1 MKTINEKNNFAF
13 EFKPVTK
20 LFEEQVQLHPDQCA
34 VISGGEELTYV
45 QLNKRANRIANAL
58 IEMGV
63 VRENIVGVVLDRCCD
78 FYAVRQ
84 GILKSGGAF
93 VVAAPDYPEDRI
105 QYIFDDAEAH
115 FIITTKQIA
124 REHDDLFSKL
134 SSKIL
139 LLEELLEHENA
150 ENPNVEIKEHDL
162 CYCIYTSGSTGKP
175 KGVMIEHINLANFV
189 NPNPKNTE
197 TYGYVSRGSVSL
209 SMAAMTFDVSILE
222 EYIPLTNGLTA
233 VIAKDEEIQNP
244 IMLGNLILKNKVD
257 IMTTTPTYLSNMIDL
272 PQLQEAMAGIK
283 VFDVGAEAFPPALY
297 DKIRSVNP
305 DAYIMN
311 GYGPTETTISCTMKI
326 MTDNKKITIGAPNG
340 NVKVFVV
347 NKENEVLP
355 DGETGELVI
364 AGLGV
369 GRGYIN
375 LPEKT
380 AAVFIN
386 LNGERAY
393 KTGDLARINTDD
405 EIEFFGRIDNQ
416 IKLRGL
422 RIELGEIEEVINSLD
437 GITTNITIPV
447 DNKYLCCYF
456 TADRQIDPEEISA
469 YASESL
475 AHYMVP
481 EVFIQLDKMP
491 VTANGKID
499 KKALPKPVSQP
510 ENLKAPETPMQK
522 KIFEIVAK
530 VVEND
535 FFGIDT
541 SFYKAGL
548 SSISAMKL
556 CILISDEFGVT
567 VKTSDIHEYNTV
579 EKLEKYVMFA
589 PKIRTYEKRAIY
601 PLTGSQ
607 KGIFAECSKNPEST
621 VYNIPF
627 LFKLDP
633 KIDIQ
638 KLSDAITAMVTAHSY
653 LLTKVYLNDKG
664 EMVQRPC
671 DDTFVFVPEVIKTT
685 NKQFECLKKE
695 LVHPFRLEKGQL
707 FRAEIYLTEDRK
719 YLFTDFH
726 HIIADGNSYDIIFED
741 INRAYQGEKLE
752 KESYTGFDAAIDEEQ
767 QMKEG
772 KYKKAEKY
780 YDSIFEGIET
790 ESLPFPDQSG
800 KIPEK
805 GYQERALSIREEK
818 IFSYC
823 EKMGVTPNILFTGL
837 FGILMTKY
845 SNSEDSLFATIYNG
859 RNDSR
864 LENTVC
870 MLVKTLPVY
879 CSFEPGATVQ
889 AYMAK
894 LSEQMMSSMANDI
907 FPFSDIC
914 AKYGFN
920 SDLVFAYQAELS
932 DDYPIGNTIAKGEDL
947 SLDMA
952 KMPLLIQVREYNSEY
967 VLTAEYRSDMYS
979 EDFVGGILEAF
990 ETAMD
995 SMLKTKY
1002 ISEISILS
1010 ENAENKI
1017 AEFNHTEC
1025 EYDRNSTISDRF
1037 DEIVQA
1043 TPDRTAVVFQNKK
1056 YTYKELDEIS
1066 DRLGKYI
1073 ASMGIGKEDVVS
1085 ILIPRC
1091 EYMAIAPMG
1100 VIKAGAAYQPL
1111 DPTYPKDRLMYML
1124 EDSSAKLLIADREL
1138 LPLLDGYQGP
1148 VLFTDEIM
1156 QLENTNAEL
1165 RKPGYKDLFILLYT
1179 SGSTGVPK
1187 GCMLEYGNITA
1198 FCHWYKRYYGI
1209 DSDSK
1214 VAAYASFGFDAS
1226 MMDIYGAITNGA
1238 ELHIIPEDIRLDFIA
1253 LQRYFEENGIT
1264 HSFMTTQVGRQFAL
1278 EMDCESLKYLSVGGE
1293 KLVPCNPPKGYK
1305 LINGYG
1311 PTEATIFTTVFEVDK
1326 YYPNIPIGKALDNV
1340 RLYIVDKSGHML
1352 PYGACGELM
1361 IAGWQVSRGYLNK
1374 PEKTAEVYTENI
1386 YDNTEGYEILY
1397 HSGDIA
1403 RYLPDGNIQIIGRK
1417 DSQVKIRGFRIEL
1430 SEVEEVI
1437 RRYKGIKDATVVAFD
1452 EPTGGKYIAAY
1463 VVADSEIDIES
1474 LNDFIKETKP
1484 AYMVPAVTMQIDK
1497 IPLNQN
1503 QKVNKKELPIP
1514 ERKAAEII
1522 KPQNEI
1528 QQKLFDCIAEV
1539 LGYTEFGI
1547 TTDIYDAGLTSIS
1560 AIKLN
1565 ILISKAFDIV
1575 IKTSD
1580 IKNNPT
1586 IQMLENFVGTA
1597 GKEIKREVQE
1607 DYPLTNTQEG
1617 IFIECTANMGSTIY
1631 NIPYLLKLDKKVDLE
1646 RLAAAVDSMIEAHP
1660 YLKTRLFMDEN
1671 GDVLQKRDDHIVCK
1685 TQIINGMNRETL
1697 VRPYMLFNEQLFRFE
1712 IYRTCDGNYL
1722 FLDIHHIIADGTSL
1736 AIIINDINRAYAG
1749 EVLETEKYT
1758 SYDLALDNRDA
1769 LKGDAY
1775 KEAENYYKSVFDQT
1789 NGSIGFYPDKS
1800 GAVPTAELY
1809 RREITEISVQ
1819 NVKEFCKEYGIT
1831 ENVFFISAFG
1841 IALGKYNFRKDA
1853 VFTTIYHGRNDSRL
1867 SETIGML
1874 VKTLPV
1880 YCDFSGSIKEC
1891 LTNVQGQLID
1901 SMNHDIYPFSQI
1913 SHEFNIKADAMVIYQ
1928 GDNFAFDTIGGEY
1941 AQEEPIRLNMAKAP
1955 VSVSISIERSKFVFE
1970 IEYRGDMYYE
1980 DSIKYLADNLT
1991 LAADGILREY
2001 DPSEIRL
2008 LFEEE
2013 TEMED
2018 DPEHAG
2024 KTFVDLFRETV
2035 AKYPDRAAVRD
2046 GQAELTYRELDKMSD
2061 YVAQK
2066 LTENGFGREKVA
2078 GILCGRTKEYAI
2090 AYIGIMKAGGAYVPL
2105 DPEYPQSRIEY
2116 MLKDSEAENLL
2127 VMNQYLDL
2135 VDFYD
2140 KNIISLDEVEKEAQE
2155 FQLSV
2160 ELIPPKQENLAYMI
2174 YTSGSTGKPKGVM
2187 IEHRN
2192 LLNLIEYIRLTRNT
2206 TPEDVVAEFASFCF
2220 DASVLDL
2227 FAPLTAGAVLYILP
2241 ESIRKDAVAVGKF
2254 IKDEKITTAT
2264 FPTQMGELVTEL
2276 LDDAPNLKF
2285 VTLGGEKFKHYRER
2299 TYQMIN
2305 GYGPTEDTVS
2315 STEFK
2320 VDRQYDNIPIGKSQ
2334 RNVRSY
2340 IVDKDLNRL
2349 PVGASGELCHAG
2361 RQIARGYHNLPE
2373 KTADVFVTNPFSVCE
2388 DDSRLYRTGD
2398 MVRMK
2403 GDGNIEYIGRIDSQV
2418 KIRGYRVELGE
2429 IEGAVLKHEQ
2439 VKNAAV
2445 TVVEK
2450 GGNKY
2455 ITAYYTGENIP
2466 EEQLKSFLEPLIPDY
2481 MMPTFFVYLDEMP
2494 VTPGGKIDKKALPL
2508 PEVTIKN
2515 TGYVEPVTAV
2525 QTSLCEI
2532 FEKALGV
2539 EKVGIEDNFFE
2550 IGGSSL
2556 TASKVAILCLS
2567 KNISVVYSDI
2577 FKYPTVRELAAVVDD
2592 SVLPE
2597 NPQSNN
2603 EFSNYN
2609 YNRIQSVISG
2619 NVEENVDRVTKEK
2632 LGDIMLTGATGFLG
2646 IHVLKAYLDN
2656 YDGKVYCLVRKGA
2669 YQSAQKRMMHMLMY
2683 YFDNPYQELF
2693 QDRIIC
2699 VDGDITS
2706 KEEVESFAGYKFQTL
2721 INCAACVKHFAAG
2734 DILEKINVQGVL
2746 NLIDFCKNN
2755 GRRFIQISTVSVA
2768 GEGSDGVPPLSRRFC
2783 ENDLYIGQNITNEYI
2798 RTKFLAERAVLEAV
2812 SGGLDGK
2819 IIRVGNLMSRN
2830 TDGEFQINFITNGFL
2845 RSLRGYKAVG
2855 KFPIGSMHE
2864 ITEFSPIDSTAL
2876 AVLKLVQTDRRFT
2889 VFHACNSHQIYMADL
2904 IYAMRNH
2911 GFRIDIV
2918 KDEEFEEAVKE
2929 FAKNSKDSDAVSGL
2943 IAYTSHNENEIYTL
2957 EYSNRFT
2964 AQILYRLDYKWPV
2977 TDDRYLENAIAAL
2990 DRLAF
2995 FD

>member
-1 MKTINEKNNFAF
+1 MSVINEKSNFVF
-13 EFKPVTK
+13 EFQPVTK
-20 LFEEQVQLHPDQCA
+20 LFEEQVRLHPDKCA
-34 VISGGEELTYV
+34 VASGKESFTYA
-45 QLNKRANRIANAL
+45 QLNERANKIANSL
-58 IEMGV
+58 MEKGV
-63 VRENIVGVVLDRCCD
+63 GREKIVGVVLERCCN

-84 GILKSGGAF
+84 GILKAGGAF
-93 VVAAPDYPEDRI
+93 AVAAPDYPDDRI
-105 QYIFDDAEAH
+105 QFIFEDAGAP
-115 FIITTKQIA
+115 FIITTKELA
-124 REHDDLFSKL
+124 GERKELFSKL
-134 SSKIL
+134 SGTIL
-139 LLEELLEHENA
+139 LLEDLLENKNTQ
-150 ENPNVEIKEHDL
+150 NPDVKIEEHDL

-189 NPNPKNTE
+189 NPNPKNAE

-209 SMAAMTFDVSILE
+209 SMAAMTFDVSVLE
-222 EYIPLTNGLTA
+222 EFIPLTNGLTA
-233 VIAKDEEIQNP
+233 VIANDEEILNP
-244 IMLGNLILKNKVD
+244 VMLGDLILKNGVD

-272 PQLQEAMAGIK
+272 PQLREAASRIK

-311 GYGPTETTISCTMKI
+311 GYGPTETTISCTMKVI
-326 MTDNKKITIGAPNG
+326 TDSKNITIGAPNG
-340 NVKVFVV
+340 NVQVYVV
-347 NKENEVLP
+347 DKENKILP
-355 DGETGELVI
+355 DGETGELVV

-380 AAVFIN
+380 ADVFIT

-393 KTGDLARINTDD
+393 KTGDLAKITPEG

-422 RIELGEIEEVINSLD
+422 RIELGEIEEVINSFE
-437 GITTNITIPV
+437 GIITSITVPV

-456 TADRQIDPEEISA
+456 IADREISSESLSE

-481 EVFIQLDKMP
+481 DVFIQLEKMP
-491 VTANGKID
+491 LTQNGKID
-499 KKALPKPVSQP
+499 KKALPKPAAQP
-510 ENLKAPETPMQK
+510 KNLKEPETPMQK
-522 KIFEIVAK
+522 KIFEIVSQ

-535 FFGIDT
+535 YFGIDI

-556 CILISDEFGVT
+556 CVLISEEFGVT
-567 VKTSDIHEYNTV
+567 VKTSDIHENNTV
-579 EKLEKYVMFA
+579 EKLEKYVMLA
-589 PKIRTYEKRAIY
+589 PKIRTYEKREVY

-607 KGIFAECSKNPEST
+607 KGIFAECNKNPQST

-627 LFKLDP
+627 LFELDP
-633 KIDIQ
+633 AVDIP
-638 KLSDAITAMVTAHSY
+638 KLSHAIAKMVNAHSY
-653 LLTKVYLNDKG
+653 LLTQVYLDDKG

-671 DDTFVFVPEVIKTT
+671 NDTFVPEVIETT
-685 NKQFECLKKE
+685 NAKFEHLKEE
-695 LVHPFRLEKGQL
+695 LVRPFRLEKGRL

-726 HIIADGNSYDIIFED
+726 HIIADGNSYDIIFAD
-741 INRAYQGEKLE
+741 INKAYMGEKLE
-752 KESYTGFDAAIDEEQ
+752 KESYTGFDAALDEEQ

-790 ESLPFPDQSG
+790 ESLPLPDLAG
-800 KIPEK
+800 KLPEK
-805 GYQERALSIREEK
+805 GYLERPMNIGEEK
-818 IFSYC
+818 ILSCC
-823 EKMGVTPNILFTGL
+823 EKLGVTPNILFTGL
-837 FGILMTKY
+837 FGILLTRY
-845 SNSEDSLFATIYNG
+845 SNSEDSLFSTIYNG

-879 CSFEPGATVQ
+879 CKFDKDTTIQ
-889 AYMAK
+889 TYMTA
-894 LSEQMMSSMANDI
+894 LSEQLLSSMANDI

-914 AKYGFN
+914 AKYGFS

-932 DDYPIGNTIAKGEDL
+932 DDYPIGDTVAKGHDL

-952 KMPLLIQVREYNSEY
+952 KMPLLIQVREYEHTY

-979 EDFVGGILEAF
+979 EDFIDGILDAYEA
-990 ETAMD
+990 AMG

-1002 ISEISILS
+1002 VSEISVIS
-1010 ENAENKI
+1010 QNGVNKI
-1017 AEFNHTEC
+1017 AEFNQTES
-1025 EYDRNSTISDRF
+1025 EYDRSKTISDMF
-1037 DEIVQA
+1037 DELVQKV
-1043 TPDRTAVVFQNKK
+1043 PDHTAVVFKDKK

-1073 ASMGIGKEDVVS
+1073 ASQGIGKEDVVS

-1124 EDSSAKLLIADREL
+1124 GDSAAKLLIADRKL
-1138 LPLLDGYQGP
+1138 LSLVDGYEGP
-1148 VLFTDEIM
+1148 VLFTDEI
-1156 QLENTNAEL
+1156 LKLKNTDAKL
-1165 RKPGYKDLFILLYT
+1165 TKPDLHDLFILLYT

-1198 FCHWYKRYYGI
+1198 FCHWYRRYYSI
-1209 DSDSK
+1209 DFDSK

-1226 MMDIYGAITNGA
+1226 MMDIYGALANGA
-1238 ELHIIPEDIRLDFIA
+1238 QLHIIPEEIRLDFIG

-1278 EMDCESLKYLSVGGE
+1278 EMDCKSLKYLSVGGE
-1293 KLVPCNPPKGYK
+1293 KLVPLDPPKGYK
-1305 LINGYG
+1305 FFNAYG
-1311 PTEATIFTTVFEVDK
+1311 PTECTIFTTVFEVDK
-1326 YYPNIPIGKALDNV
+1326 YYSNIPIGKALDNIK
-1340 RLYIVDKSGHML
+1340 LYITDKFGHLL

-1361 IAGWQVSRGYLNK
+1361 ISGWQVSRGYLNK
-1374 PEKTAEVYTENI
+1374 PEKTAEVYTKNI
-1386 YDNTEGYEILY
+1386 YDDTKGYEVLY
-1397 HSGDIA
+1397 HSGDVA

-1437 RRYKGIKDATVVAFD
+1437 RRYQGIKDATVVAFD
-1452 EPTGGKYIAAY
+1452 DPNGGKYIAAY
-1463 VVADSEIDIES
+1463 VVSDSPVDING

-1503 QKVNKKELPIP
+1503 QKVNKKALPLP
-1514 ERKAAEII
+1514 ERKIEEVI
-1522 KPQNEI
+1522 KPENET

-1547 TTDIYDAGLTSIS
+1547 TTDIYEAGLTSIS

-1580 IKNNPT
+1580 IKNHPT
-1586 IQMLENFVGTA
+1586 IQMLEGFVKTA
-1597 GKEIKREVQE
+1597 GKEKTREIQE
-1607 DYPLTNTQEG
+1607 NYPLTNTQEG

-1646 RLAAAVDSMIEAHP
+1646 KLAVAIDSTVEAHP
-1660 YLKTRLFMDEN
+1660 YLKTRLFMSDE
-1671 GDVLQKRDDHIVCK
+1671 GEVLQKRDDALSYK
-1685 TQIINGMNRETL
+1685 TQIINGMNKETL

-1736 AIIINDINRAYAG
+1736 SIIINDINRAYSG
-1749 EVLETEKYT
+1749 ETLETEKYT

-1769 LKGDAY
+1769 LAGDVY
-1775 KEAENYYKSVFDQT
+1775 KNAESYYKSVFEKT
-1789 NGSIGFYPDKS
+1789 GGSIHFYPDKN

-1809 RREITEISVQ
+1809 HRETSEFSVQ
-1819 NVKEFCKEYGIT
+1819 DVKEFCKRHGIT

-1841 IALGKYNFRKDA
+1841 ITLGKYNFKKDA

-1880 YCDFSGSIKEC
+1880 YCDFSGSTKNC
-1891 LTNVQGQLID
+1891 LTEVQQQLIN
-1901 SMNHDIYPFSQI
+1901 SMNNDIYPFSQI

-1928 GDNFAFDTIGGEY
+1928 GDNFAFDMIGGEY
-1941 AQEEPIRLNMAKAP
+1941 AQEEPVQLNMAKAP
-1955 VSVSISIERSKFVFE
+1955 VSISISIERNKFVFE
-1970 IEYRGDMYYE
+1970 VEYRGDMYNE
-1980 DSIKYLADNLT
+1980 ETIKYLADNLEIT
-1991 LAADGILREY
+1991 AGGILRGY
-2001 DPSEIRL
+2001 DPSEIHL
-2008 LFEEE
+2008 MFEEE
-2013 TEMED
+2013 TKMED
-2018 DPEHAG
+2018 DPSHAG
-2024 KTFVDLFRETV
+2024 KTFVDLFKEAV
-2035 AKYPDRAAVRD
+2035 QKYPDRPAVRD
-2046 GQAELTYRELDKMSD
+2046 GMGEITYKELDRLSD

-2066 LTENGFGREKVA
+2066 LTENGFGREKAA
-2078 GILCGRTKEYAI
+2078 GILCGRTKEFAI
-2090 AYIGIMKAGGAYVPL
+2090 GYVGVMKAGGAYVPL

-2127 VMNQYLDL
+2127 VINRYRSL
-2135 VDFYD
+2135 VGFYD
-2140 KNIISLDEVEKEAQE
+2140 KNIISLDDVAAQAE
-2155 FQLSV
+2155 GFELSV
-2160 ELIPPKQENLAYMI
+2160 ELTPPNPENLAYMI

-2187 IEHRN
+2187 LEQRN
-2192 LLNLIEYIRLTRNT
+2192 LMNLIEYICQTRKLT
-2206 TPEDVVAEFASFCF
+2206 PDDIVAEFASFCF
-2220 DASVLDL
+2220 DASVIDL

-2254 IKDEKITTAT
+2254 IKDKNITTAT
-2264 FPTQMGELVTEL
+2264 FPTQMGELVAEL
-2276 LDDAPNLKF
+2276 LEDAPSLKF
-2285 VTLGGEKFKHYRER
+2285 VTLGGEKFKYYRER

-2305 GYGPTEDTVS
+2305 GYGPTENTVS
-2315 STEFK
+2315 STEFW

-2340 IVDKDLNRL
+2340 IVDENLNRL
-2349 PVGASGELCHAG
+2349 PVGASGELCHSG

-2373 KTADVFVTNPFSVCE
+2373 KTASVFVENPFSVCE
-2388 DDSRLYRTGD
+2388 EDRRLYRTGD

-2429 IEGAVLKHEQ
+2429 IEGAVLKHDL
-2439 VKNAAV
+2439 VKSSAV
-2445 TVVEK
+2445 TVIEK

-2466 EEQLKSFLEPLIPDY
+2466 DDQLKTFLEPLIPDY
-2481 MMPTFFVYLDEMP
+2481 MMPSFFVHIDELP

-2508 PEVTIKN
+2508 PEIT
-2515 TGYVEPVTAV
+2515 TSAGADYVEPVTAA
-2525 QTSLCEI
+2525 QRALCEI
-2532 FEKALGV
+2532 FEKALGI

-2550 IGGSSL
+2550 LGGSSL
-2556 TASKVAILCLS
+2556 TASKVAVMCLS
-2567 KNISVVYSDI
+2567 KNISIVYADI
-2577 FKYPTVRELAAVVDD
+2577 FKYPTIRELAAIVDN
-2592 SVLPE
+2592 SE
-2597 NPQSNN
+2597 AFEKTQSDN
-2603 EFSNYN
+2603 EFAGYN

-2619 NVEENVDRVTKEK
+2619 NVEENAVQVTKEQ

-2646 IHVLKAYLDN
+2646 IHILKAYLDN
-2656 YDGKVYCLVRKGA
+2656 YDGKVYCLVRKGK
-2669 YQSAQKRMMHMLMY
+2669 YESMEKRMMHMLMY
-2683 YFDNPYQELF
+2683 YFDNPCEELF
-2693 QDRIIC
+2693 KDRIIC

-2706 KEEVESFAGYKFQTL
+2706 KEQVEKFSDYKFHTL

-2734 DILEKINVQGVL
+2734 DVLEKINVQGVE
-2746 NLIDFCKNN
+2746 NLIEFCKNN
-2755 GRRFIQISTVSVA
+2755 GRRLIQISTVSVA
-2768 GEGSDGVPPLSRRFC
+2768 GEGTDGNPPMSRVFC

-2819 IIRVGNLMSRN
+2819 VIRVGNLMSRN
-2830 TDGEFQINFITNGFL
+2830 SDGEFQINFITNGFL
-2845 RSLRGYKAVG
+2845 RSLRGYQAVG
-2855 KFPIGSMHE
+2855 KFPIGGMHE
-2864 ITEFSPIDSTAL
+2864 VTEFSPIDSTAL
-2876 AVLKLVQTDRRFT
+2876 AVLRLVQTDRRFT
-2889 VFHACNSHQIYMADL
+2889 VFHACNSHHIYMADL

-2911 GFRIDIV
+2911 GFKIDIV
-2918 KDEEFEEAVKE
+2918 EDEEFEEAVRE
-2929 FAKNSKDSDAVSGL
+2929 FAKDSKDSDVVSGL

-2957 EYSNRFT
+2957 DYSNRFT
-2964 AQILYRLDYKWPV
+2964 AQVLYRLDYKWPV
-2977 TDDRYLENAIAAL
+2977 TDDRYLESAIEAL

>member
-1 MKTINEKNNFAF
+1 M
-13 EFKPVTK
+13 TK
-20 LFEEQVQLHPDQCA
+20 LFEEQVRLHPDKCA
-34 VISGGEELTYV
+34 VATSKESFTYSR
-45 QLNKRANRIANAL
+45 LNERANRIANAL
-58 IEMGV
+58 LEKDVG
-63 VRENIVGVVLDRCCD
+63 RETIVGVVLERCCD

-84 GILKSGGAF
+84 GILKAGGAF
-93 VVAAPDYPEDRI
+93 AVAAPDYPDDRI
-105 QYIFDDAEAH
+105 QFIFEDAGVP
-115 FIITTKQIA
+115 FVITTKEIA
-124 REHDDLFSKL
+124 KERKELFAKL
-134 SSKIL
+134 PCTIL
-139 LLEELLEHENA
+139 LLEELLAHENT
-150 ENPNVEIKEHDL
+150 ENPVVEIKEHDL

-175 KGVMIEHINLANFV
+175 KGVMIEHLNLANFV
-189 NPNPKNTE
+189 NPNPKNGE

-209 SMAAMTFDVSILE
+209 SMAAMTFDVSVLE
-222 EYIPLTNGLTA
+222 EFLPLTNGLTA
-233 VIAKDEEIQNP
+233 VIASDEEIQNP
-244 IMLGNLILKNKVD
+244 VMLGNLMVENNVD

-272 PQLQEAMAGIK
+272 PQLQEAVSRIK

-311 GYGPTETTISCTMKI
+311 GYGPTETTISCTMKVI
-326 MTDNKKITIGAPNG
+326 TDSKNITIGVPNG
-340 NVKVFVV
+340 NVKVYVIDKD
-347 NKENEVLP
+347 NNVLP
-355 DGETGELVI
+355 DGETGELVV

-380 AAVFIN
+380 AAVFID

-393 KTGDLARINTDD
+393 KTGDLARINPDG

-422 RIELGEIEEVINSLD
+422 RIELGEIEEVINSFE
-437 GITTNITIPV
+437 GIVTSITVPV

-456 TADRQIDPEEISA
+456 MADRKIDSGELSD
-469 YASESL
+469 YAAESL

-481 EVFIQLDKMP
+481 DVFIQLDKMP

-499 KKALPKPVSQP
+499 KSALPKPVSQP
-510 ENLKAPETPMQK
+510 QNLKEPETLMQK

-567 VKTSDIHEYNTV
+567 VKTSDIHENNTV
-579 EKLEKYVMFA
+579 EKLEKYVMLA
-589 PKIRTYEKRAIY
+589 PKIRTYEKREVY

-627 LFKLDP
+627 LFELD
-633 KIDIQ
+633 KEVDVQ
-638 KLSDAITAMVTAHSY
+638 KLSDAVAQMVNAHSY
-653 LLTKVYLNDKG
+653 LLTEVFLNDKG
-664 EMVQRPC
+664 EMVQRPGEGS
-671 DDTFVFVPEVIKTT
+671 FVPEVTKTT
-685 NKQFECLKKE
+685 EEQFEDLKKE
-695 LVHPFRLEKGQL
+695 LVRPFQLEKGRL
-707 FRAEIYLTEDRK
+707 FRAEIYVTEDRK

-741 INRAYQGEKLE
+741 INRAYMGEKLE
-752 KESYTGFDAAIDEEQ
+752 KETYTGFDAALDEEQ
-767 QMKEG
+767 QMQEG

-780 YDSIFEGIET
+780 YDSIFGDVET
-790 ESLPFPDQSG
+790 ESLPLPDVSG

-805 GYQERALSIREEK
+805 GYLERKLNIAEDKILSC
-818 IFSYC
+818 C
-823 EKMGVTPNILFTGL
+823 EKLGVTPNILFTGV
-837 FGILMTKY
+837 FGILMSKY
-845 SNSEDSLFATIYNG
+845 MNAEDSLFATIYNG

-879 CSFEPGATVQ
+879 CSFDEKTTVQ
-889 AYMAK
+889 AYMTE
-894 LSEQMMSSMANDI
+894 LSEQLLSSMANDI

-920 SDLVFAYQAELS
+920 SDFTFAYQAELS
-932 DDYPIGNTIAKGEDL
+932 DDYPIGDTVARGHDL

-952 KMPLLIQVREYNSEY
+952 KMPLLIQVREYNNEY
-967 VLTAEYRSDMYS
+967 VLTAEFRGDMYS
-979 EDFVGGILEAF
+979 DAFVDGILEAY
-990 ETAMD
+990 EAAMD
-995 SMLKTKY
+995 SMLKNRY
-1002 ISEISILS
+1002 VSEVSIIS
-1010 ENAENKI
+1010 ENAVNQI
-1017 AEFNHTEC
+1017 AQFNDTAN
-1025 EYDRNSTISDRF
+1025 EYDRSKTVSDMF
-1037 DEIVQA
+1037 TEMVQNIP
-1043 TPDRTAVVFQNKK
+1043 THTAVAFKDRK
-1056 YTYKELDEIS
+1056 YTYQELDEIS

-1073 ASMGIGKEDVVS
+1073 ASLGIGTEDVVS

-1138 LPLLDGYQGP
+1138 LPLVEGYQGP

-1156 QLENTNAEL
+1156 QLENKDIAL
-1165 RKPGYKDLFILLYT
+1165 KKPQLHDLFILLYT

-1198 FCHWYKRYYGI
+1198 FCHWYRKYYSI
-1209 DSDSK
+1209 DSTCK
-1214 VAAYASFGFDAS
+1214 IAAYASFGFDAS
-1226 MMDIYGAITNGA
+1226 MMDIYGALANGA
-1238 ELHIIPEDIRLDFIA
+1238 ELHIIPEEIRLDFIGI
-1253 LQRYFEENGIT
+1253 QKYFEENGIT
-1264 HSFMTTQVGRQFAL
+1264 HSFMTTQVGRQFAQ
-1278 EMDCESLKYLSVGGE
+1278 EMDCKSLKYLSVGGE
-1293 KLVPCNPPKGYK
+1293 KLVPCEPPKGYK
-1305 LINGYG
+1305 FINIYG
-1311 PTEATIFTTVFEVDK
+1311 PTETTILVTAFEVDK
-1326 YYPNIPIGKALDNV
+1326 YYPNIPIGKAIDNV
-1340 RLYIVDKSGHML
+1340 KLYITDKAGRML
-1352 PYGACGELM
+1352 PAGACGELM
-1361 IAGWQVSRGYLNK
+1361 ISGYQVSRGYLNK
-1374 PEKTAEVYTENI
+1374 PEKTAEVYTKNI
-1386 YDNTEGYEILY
+1386 YDDTEGYEVLY
-1397 HSGDIA
+1397 HSGDVA

-1437 RRYKGIKDATVVAFD
+1437 RRYPGIKDATVVAFD
-1452 EPTGGKYIAAY
+1452 EAGGGKYIAAY
-1463 VVADSEIDIES
+1463 VVSDSEIDING

-1503 QKVNKKELPIP
+1503 QKVNKKALPMP
-1514 ERKAAEII
+1514 ERKVEEIV
-1522 KPQNEI
+1522 KPETEI

-1547 TTDIYDAGLTSIS
+1547 TTDIYEAGLTSIS

-1565 ILISKAFDIV
+1565 MLISKAFDIV
-1575 IKTSD
+1575 IKTAD
-1580 IKNNPT
+1580 IKNHPT
-1586 IQMLENFVGTA
+1586 IEMLEGFVRTA
-1597 GKEIKREVQE
+1597 GKETKREVQE
-1607 DYPLTNTQEG
+1607 NYPLTNTQEG

-1631 NIPYLLKLDKKVDLE
+1631 NIPYLLKLDKKVDLDK
-1646 RLAAAVDSMIEAHP
+1646 LAAAIDSTVEAHP

-1671 GDVLQKRDDHIVCK
+1671 GDVLQKRNDHLSYK
-1685 TQIINGMNRETL
+1685 TQIINEMNRETL

-1736 AIIINDINRAYAG
+1736 GIILNDINRAYSG
-1749 EVLETEKYT
+1749 DILEKEEYT

-1769 LKGDAY
+1769 LKSDAY
-1775 KEAENYYKSVFDQT
+1775 KNAEKYYQSVFE
-1789 NGSIGFYPDKS
+1789 NKGGSISFYPDKT
-1800 GAVPTAELY
+1800 GPVPTAEMY
-1809 RREITEISVQ
+1809 HREVTEISVQ
-1819 NVKEFCKEYGIT
+1819 QVKDFCKKHGIT
-1831 ENVFFISAFG
+1831 ENVFFIAVFG
-1841 IALGKYNFRKDA
+1841 LTLGKYNFRKDA

-1867 SETIGML
+1867 SETVGMI

-1880 YCDFSGSIKEC
+1880 YCDFSGSTEDGLLK
-1891 LTNVQGQLID
+1891 LQQQLIN
-1901 SMNHDIYPFSQI
+1901 SMNNDIYPFAQI

-1928 GDNFAFDTIGGEY
+1928 GDNFEFDNIGGEY
-1941 AQEEPIRLNMAKAP
+1941 AQEEPISLNMAKAP
-1955 VSVSISIERSKFVFE
+1955 VSISISIVRNKFVFE

-1980 DSIKYLADNLT
+1980 ETMKYLADNLET
-1991 LAADGILREY
+1991 AADGILREY
-2001 DPSEIRL
+2001 NPEDIRL
-2008 LFEEE
+2008 MFEEE
-2013 TEMED
+2013 TKMED
-2018 DPEHAG
+2018 IPEHAG
-2024 KTFVDLFRETV
+2024 KTFVDLFKEAV
-2035 AKYPDRAAVRD
+2035 AKYPDRPAVRD
-2046 GQAELTYRELDKMSD
+2046 GIGEITYKELDKMSD
-2061 YVAQK
+2061 YIAQK
-2066 LTENGFGREKVA
+2066 LTENGFGREKAA
-2078 GILCGRTKEYAI
+2078 GILCGRTKEYAV
-2090 AYIGIMKAGGAYVPL
+2090 AYVGVMKAGGAYVPL

-2116 MLKDSEAENLL
+2116 MLKDSGAENLL
-2127 VMNQYLDL
+2127 VINQYRDL
-2135 VDFYD
+2135 VGFYD
-2140 KNIISLDEVEKEAQE
+2140 QNIISLDDVAAEAKDFE
-2155 FQLSV
+2155 LSV
-2160 ELIPPKQENLAYMI
+2160 TLTPPEPENLAYMI

-2192 LLNLIEYIRLTRNT
+2192 LMNLIEYIRLTRET
-2206 TPEDVVAEFASFCF
+2206 TPDDVVAEFASFCF
-2220 DASVLDL
+2220 DASVIDL

-2241 ESIRKDAVAVGKF
+2241 ESIRKDAIAVGKF
-2254 IKDEKITTAT
+2254 IKDENITTAT
-2264 FPTQMGELVTEL
+2264 FPTQMGELVAEL
-2276 LDDAPNLKF
+2276 LEEAPHLKF
-2285 VTLGGEKFKHYRER
+2285 VTLGGEKFKHYRNR
-2299 TYQMIN
+2299 TYQLIN

-2315 STEFK
+2315 STEFW
-2320 VDRQYDNIPIGKSQ
+2320 VDKQYDNIPIGKSQ

-2373 KTADVFVTNPFSVCE
+2373 KTASVFVENPYSVCAE
-2388 DDSRLYRTGD
+2388 DKRLYRTGD

-2429 IEGAVLKHEQ
+2429 IEGAVLKHES

-2455 ITAYYTGENIP
+2455 ITAYYTGETIP
-2466 EEQLKSFLEPLIPDY
+2466 DEQLKTFLEPLIPDY
-2481 MMPTFFVYLDEMP
+2481 MMPSFFVHIDEMP

-2508 PEVTIKN
+2508 PEVSIKN

-2525 QTSLCEI
+2525 QTTLCEI
-2532 FEKALGV
+2532 FEKALGI

-2550 IGGSSL
+2550 LGGSSL
-2556 TASKVAILCLS
+2556 TASKVAVMCLS
-2567 KNISVVYSDI
+2567 KNISIVYADV
-2577 FKYPTVRELAAVVDD
+2577 FKYPTVRELAAVVDN
-2592 SVLPE
+2592 SAAVE
-2597 NPQSNN
+2597 NAQSNN

-2609 YNRIQSVISG
+2609 YNGIQSVISG
-2619 NVEENVDRVTKEK
+2619 NIEENVDRITKEN
-2632 LGDIMLTGATGFLG
+2632 LGDIMITGATGFLG
-2646 IHVLKAYLDN
+2646 IHILKAYLDH
-2656 YDGKVYCLVRKGA
+2656 YDGKVYCLVRKGS
-2669 YQSAQKRMMHMLMY
+2669 YESMEKRMMHMLMY
-2683 YFDNPYQELF
+2683 YFDNPCEELF
-2693 QDRIIC
+2693 RERIVC

-2706 KEEVESFAGYKFQTL
+2706 KEQVEKFADYKFHTI

-2734 DILEKINVQGVL
+2734 DVLEKINVKGVE

-2755 GRRFIQISTVSVA
+2755 GRRLIQISTVSVA
-2768 GEGSDGVPPLSRRFC
+2768 GEGSNGVPPMSRVFC
-2783 ENDLYIGQNITNEYI
+2783 ENDLYIGQSITNEYI

-2819 IIRVGNLMSRN
+2819 IIRVGNLMSRDS
-2830 TDGEFQINFITNGFL
+2830 DGEFQINFITNGFL

-2855 KFPIGSMHE
+2855 KFPIGGMHE
-2864 ITEFSPIDSTAL
+2864 VTEFSPIDSTAL

-2889 VFHACNSHQIYMADL
+2889 VFHACNSHHIFMADL
-2904 IYAMRNH
+2904 IYAMRKY
-2911 GFRIDIV
+2911 GFKIDIV
-2918 KDEEFEEAVKE
+2918 RDEDFEEAVKE
-2929 FAKNSKDSDAVSGL
+2929 FAKNGGDSDAVSGL

-2964 AQILYRLDYKWPV
+2964 AQVLYRLDYKWPV
-2977 TDDRYLENAIAAL
+2977 TDDRYLESAIGAL

>member
-1 MKTINEKNNFAF
+1 MSVINERSNFVF
-13 EFKPVTK
+13 EFQPVTK
-20 LFEEQVQLHPDQCA
+20 LFEEQVRLHPDKCA
-34 VISGGEELTYV
+34 VASGKESFTYA
-45 QLNKRANRIANAL
+45 QLNERANKIANSL
-58 IEMGV
+58 IEKGV
-63 VRENIVGVVLDRCCD
+63 GREKIVGVVLERCCD

-84 GILKSGGAF
+84 GILKAGGAF
-93 VVAAPDYPEDRI
+93 AVAAPDYPDDRI
-105 QYIFDDAEAH
+105 QFIFEDAGAP
-115 FIITTKQIA
+115 FIITTKELA
-124 REHDDLFSKL
+124 GERKELFSKL
-134 SSKIL
+134 SGTIL
-139 LLEELLEHENA
+139 LLEDLLENKNTQ
-150 ENPNVEIKEHDL
+150 NPDVKIEEHDL

-189 NPNPKNTE
+189 NPNPKNAE

-209 SMAAMTFDVSILE
+209 SMAAMTFDVSVLE
-222 EYIPLTNGLTA
+222 EFIPFTNGLTA
-233 VIAKDEEIQNP
+233 VIASDEEILNP
-244 IMLGNLILKNKVD
+244 VMLGDLILKNGVD

-272 PQLQEAMAGIK
+272 PQLVEAASRIK

-297 DKIRSVNP
+297 DKIRAVNP

-311 GYGPTETTISCTMKI
+311 GYGPTETTISCTMKVI
-326 MTDNKKITIGAPNG
+326 TDSKNITIGAPNG
-340 NVKVFVV
+340 NVQVYVV
-347 NKENEVLP
+347 DKENKILP
-355 DGETGELVI
+355 DGETGELVV

-380 AAVFIN
+380 ADVFIT

-393 KTGDLARINTDD
+393 KTGDLAKITPEG

-422 RIELGEIEEVINSLD
+422 RIELGEIEEVINSFE
-437 GITTNITIPV
+437 GIITSITVPV

-456 TADRQIDPEEISA
+456 IADREISSESLSE

-481 EVFIQLDKMP
+481 DVFIQLEKMP
-491 VTANGKID
+491 LTQNGKID
-499 KKALPKPVSQP
+499 KKALPKPVAQP
-510 ENLKAPETPMQK
+510 KNLKEPETPMQK
-522 KIFEIVAK
+522 KIFEIVSQ

-535 FFGIDT
+535 YFGIDT

-556 CILISDEFGVT
+556 CVLISEEFGVT
-567 VKTSDIHEYNTV
+567 VKTSDIHENNTV
-579 EKLEKYVMFA
+579 EKLEKYVMLA
-589 PKIRTYEKRAIY
+589 PKIRTYEKREVY

-607 KGIFAECSKNPEST
+607 KGIFAECNKNPQST

-627 LFKLDP
+627 LFELDP
-633 KIDIQ
+633 AVDIP
-638 KLSDAITAMVTAHSY
+638 KLSHAIAKMVNAHSY
-653 LLTKVYLNDKG
+653 LLTQVYLDDKG

-671 DDTFVFVPEVIKTT
+671 NDTFVPEVIETT
-685 NKQFECLKKE
+685 NAKFEHLKEE
-695 LVHPFRLEKGQL
+695 LVRPFKLEKGRL
-707 FRAEIYLTEDRK
+707 FRAEIYFTEDRK

-726 HIIADGNSYDIIFED
+726 HIIADGNSYDIIFAD
-741 INRAYQGEKLE
+741 INKAYMGEKLE
-752 KESYTGFDAAIDEEQ
+752 KESYTGFDAALDEEQ

-790 ESLPFPDQSG
+790 ESLPLPDLAG

-805 GYQERALSIREEK
+805 GYLERPMNIGEEK
-818 IFSYC
+818 ILSCC
-823 EKMGVTPNILFTGL
+823 EKLGVTPNILFTGL
-837 FGILMTKY
+837 FGILLTRY
-845 SNSEDSLFATIYNG
+845 SNSEDSLFSTIYNG

-879 CSFEPGATVQ
+879 CKFDKDTTIQ
-889 AYMAK
+889 TYMTA
-894 LSEQMMSSMANDI
+894 LSEQLLSSMANDI

-914 AKYGFN
+914 AKYGFS

-932 DDYPIGNTIAKGEDL
+932 DDYPIGDTVAKGHDL

-952 KMPLLIQVREYNSEY
+952 KMPLLIQVREYEHTY

-979 EDFVGGILEAF
+979 EDFIDGILDAYEA
-990 ETAMD
+990 AMG

-1002 ISEISILS
+1002 VSEISVIS
-1010 ENAENKI
+1010 QNGVNKI
-1017 AEFNHTEC
+1017 AEFNQTES
-1025 EYDRNSTISDRF
+1025 EYDRSKTISDMF
-1037 DEIVQA
+1037 DELVQKV
-1043 TPDRTAVVFQNKK
+1043 PDHTAVVFKDKK

-1073 ASMGIGKEDVVS
+1073 ASQGIGKEDVVS

-1124 EDSSAKLLIADREL
+1124 GDSAAKLLIADRKL
-1138 LPLLDGYQGP
+1138 LSLVDGYEGP
-1148 VLFTDEIM
+1148 VLFTDEI
-1156 QLENTNAEL
+1156 LKLKNTDAKL
-1165 RKPGYKDLFILLYT
+1165 TKPDLHDLFILLYT

-1198 FCHWYKRYYGI
+1198 FCHWYKKYYNI
-1209 DSDSK
+1209 DFDSK

-1226 MMDIYGAITNGA
+1226 MMDIYGALANGA
-1238 ELHIIPEDIRLDFIA
+1238 QLHIIPEEIRLDFIG

-1278 EMDCESLKYLSVGGE
+1278 EMDCKSLKYLSVGGE
-1293 KLVPCNPPKGYK
+1293 KLVPLDPPKDYK
-1305 LINGYG
+1305 FFNAYG
-1311 PTEATIFTTVFEVDK
+1311 PTECTIFTTVFKVDK
-1326 YYPNIPIGKALDNV
+1326 YYSNIPIGKALDNIK
-1340 RLYIVDKSGHML
+1340 LYITDKFGHLL

-1361 IAGWQVSRGYLNK
+1361 ISGWQVSRGYLNK
-1374 PEKTAEVYTENI
+1374 PEKTAEVYTKNI
-1386 YDNTEGYEILY
+1386 YDDTKGYEVLY
-1397 HSGDIA
+1397 HSGDVA

-1437 RRYKGIKDATVVAFD
+1437 RRYQGIKDATVVAFD
-1452 EPTGGKYIAAY
+1452 DPNGGKYIAAY
-1463 VVADSEIDIES
+1463 VVSDSPVDING

-1503 QKVNKKELPIP
+1503 QKVNKKALPLP
-1514 ERKAAEII
+1514 ERKIEEVI
-1522 KPQNEI
+1522 KPENET

-1547 TTDIYDAGLTSIS
+1547 TTDIYEAGLTSIS

-1580 IKNNPT
+1580 IKNHPT
-1586 IQMLENFVGTA
+1586 IQMLEGFVKTA
-1597 GKEIKREVQE
+1597 GKEKTREIQE
-1607 DYPLTNTQEG
+1607 NYPLTNTQEG

-1646 RLAAAVDSMIEAHP
+1646 KLAVAIDSTVEAHP
-1660 YLKTRLFMDEN
+1660 YLKTRLFMSDE
-1671 GDVLQKRDDHIVCK
+1671 GEVLQKRDDALSYK
-1685 TQIINGMNRETL
+1685 TQIINGMNKETL

-1736 AIIINDINRAYAG
+1736 SIIINDINRAYSG
-1749 EVLETEKYT
+1749 ETLETEKYT

-1769 LKGDAY
+1769 LAGDVY
-1775 KEAENYYKSVFDQT
+1775 KNAESYYKSVFEKT
-1789 NGSIGFYPDKS
+1789 GGSIHFYPDKN

-1809 RREITEISVQ
+1809 HRETSEFSVQ
-1819 NVKEFCKEYGIT
+1819 DVKEFCKRHGIT

-1841 IALGKYNFRKDA
+1841 ITLGKYNFKKDA

-1880 YCDFSGSIKEC
+1880 YCDFSGSTKDC
-1891 LTNVQGQLID
+1891 LTEVQQQLIN
-1901 SMNHDIYPFSQI
+1901 SMNNDIYPFSQI

-1928 GDNFAFDTIGGEY
+1928 GDNFAFDMIGGEY
-1941 AQEEPIRLNMAKAP
+1941 AQEEPVQLNMAKAP
-1955 VSVSISIERSKFVFE
+1955 VSISISIERNKFVFE
-1970 IEYRGDMYYE
+1970 VEYRGDMYNE
-1980 DSIKYLADNLT
+1980 ETIKYLADNLEIT
-1991 LAADGILREY
+1991 AGGILRGY
-2001 DPSEIRL
+2001 DPSEIHL
-2008 LFEEE
+2008 MFEEE
-2013 TEMED
+2013 TKMED
-2018 DPEHAG
+2018 DPSHAG
-2024 KTFVDLFRETV
+2024 KTFVDLFKEAV
-2035 AKYPDRAAVRD
+2035 QKYPDRPAVRD
-2046 GQAELTYRELDKMSD
+2046 GMGEITYKELDRLSD

-2066 LTENGFGREKVA
+2066 LTENGFGREKAA
-2078 GILCGRTKEYAI
+2078 GILCGRTKEFAI
-2090 AYIGIMKAGGAYVPL
+2090 GYVGVMKAGGAYVPL

-2127 VMNQYLDL
+2127 VINRYRSL
-2135 VDFYD
+2135 VGFYD
-2140 KNIISLDEVEKEAQE
+2140 KNIISLDDVAAQAE
-2155 FQLSV
+2155 GFELSV
-2160 ELIPPKQENLAYMI
+2160 ELTPPNPENLAYMI

-2187 IEHRN
+2187 LEQRN
-2192 LLNLIEYIRLTRNT
+2192 LMNLIEYICQTRKLT
-2206 TPEDVVAEFASFCF
+2206 PDDIVAEFASFCF
-2220 DASVLDL
+2220 DASVIDL

-2254 IKDEKITTAT
+2254 IKDKNITTAT
-2264 FPTQMGELVTEL
+2264 FPTQMGELVAEL
-2276 LDDAPNLKF
+2276 LEDAPSLKF
-2285 VTLGGEKFKHYRER
+2285 VTLGGEKFKYYRER

-2305 GYGPTEDTVS
+2305 GYGPTENTVS
-2315 STEFK
+2315 STEFW

-2340 IVDKDLNRL
+2340 IVDENLNRL
-2349 PVGASGELCHAG
+2349 PIGASGELCHSG

-2373 KTADVFVTNPFSVCE
+2373 KTASVFVENPFSVCE
-2388 DDSRLYRTGD
+2388 EDRRLYRTGD

-2429 IEGAVLKHEQ
+2429 IEGAVLKHDL
-2439 VKNAAV
+2439 VKSSAV
-2445 TVVEK
+2445 TVIEK

-2455 ITAYYTGENIP
+2455 ITAYYTGESIP
-2466 EEQLKSFLEPLIPDY
+2466 DDQLKTFLEPLIPDY
-2481 MMPTFFVYLDEMP
+2481 MMPSFFVHIDALP

-2508 PEVTIKN
+2508 PEIT
-2515 TGYVEPVTAV
+2515 TSAGADYVEPVTAA
-2525 QTSLCEI
+2525 QRALCEI
-2532 FEKALGV
+2532 FEKALGI

-2550 IGGSSL
+2550 LGGSSL
-2556 TASKVAILCLS
+2556 TASKVAVMCLS
-2567 KNISVVYSDI
+2567 KNISIVYADI
-2577 FKYPTVRELAAVVDD
+2577 FKYPTIRELAAIVDN
-2592 SVLPE
+2592 SE
-2597 NPQSNN
+2597 AFEKTQSDN
-2603 EFSNYN
+2603 EFAGYN

-2619 NVEENVDRVTKEK
+2619 NVEENAVQVTKEQ

-2646 IHVLKAYLDN
+2646 IHILKAYLDN
-2656 YDGKVYCLVRKGA
+2656 YDGKVYCLVRKGK
-2669 YQSAQKRMMHMLMY
+2669 YESMEKRMMHMLMY
-2683 YFDNPYQELF
+2683 YFDNPCEELF
-2693 QDRIIC
+2693 KDRIIC

-2706 KEEVESFAGYKFQTL
+2706 KEQVEKFSDYKFHTL

-2734 DILEKINVQGVL
+2734 DVLEKINVQGVE
-2746 NLIDFCKNN
+2746 NLIEFCKNN
-2755 GRRFIQISTVSVA
+2755 GRRLIQISTVSVA
-2768 GEGSDGVPPLSRRFC
+2768 GEGTDGNPPMSRVFC

-2819 IIRVGNLMSRN
+2819 VIRVGNLMSRN
-2830 TDGEFQINFITNGFL
+2830 SDGEFQINFITNGFL
-2845 RSLRGYKAVG
+2845 RSLRGYQAVG
-2855 KFPIGSMHE
+2855 KFPIGGMHE
-2864 ITEFSPIDSTAL
+2864 VTEFSPIDSTAL
-2876 AVLKLVQTDRRFT
+2876 AVLRLVQTDRRFT
-2889 VFHACNSHQIYMADL
+2889 VFHACNSHHIYMADL

-2911 GFRIDIV
+2911 GFKIDIV
-2918 KDEEFEEAVKE
+2918 EDEEFEEAVRE
-2929 FAKNSKDSDAVSGL
+2929 FAKDSKDSDVVSGL

-2957 EYSNRFT
+2957 DYSNRFT
-2964 AQILYRLDYKWPV
+2964 AQVLYRLDYKWPV
-2977 TDDRYLENAIAAL
+2977 TDDRYLESAIEAL

>member
-1 MKTINEKNNFAF
+1 MSVINEKSNFVF
-13 EFKPVTK
+13 EFQPVTK
-20 LFEEQVQLHPDQCA
+20 LFEEQVRLHPDKCA
-34 VISGGEELTYV
+34 VASGKESFTYA
-45 QLNKRANRIANAL
+45 QLNERANKIANSL
-58 IEMGV
+58 MEKGV
-63 VRENIVGVVLDRCCD
+63 GREKIVGVVLERCCD

-84 GILKSGGAF
+84 GILKAGGAF
-93 VVAAPDYPEDRI
+93 AVAAPDYPDDRI
-105 QYIFDDAEAH
+105 QFIFEDAGAP
-115 FIITTKQIA
+115 FIITTKELA
-124 REHDDLFSKL
+124 GERKELFSKL
-134 SSKIL
+134 SGTIL
-139 LLEELLEHENA
+139 LLEDLLENKNTQ
-150 ENPNVEIKEHDL
+150 NPDVKIEEHDL

-189 NPNPKNTE
+189 NPNPKNAE

-209 SMAAMTFDVSILE
+209 SMAAMTFDVSVLE
-222 EYIPLTNGLTA
+222 EFIPLTNGLTA
-233 VIAKDEEIQNP
+233 VIASDEEILNP
-244 IMLGNLILKNKVD
+244 VMLGDLILKNGVD

-272 PQLQEAMAGIK
+272 PQLREAASRIK

-297 DKIRSVNP
+297 DKIRAVNP

-311 GYGPTETTISCTMKI
+311 GYGPTETTISCTMKVI
-326 MTDNKKITIGAPNG
+326 TDSKNITIGEPNG
-340 NVKVFVV
+340 NVQVYVV
-347 NKENEVLP
+347 DKENKILP
-355 DGETGELVI
+355 DGETGELVV

-380 AAVFIN
+380 ADVFIT

-393 KTGDLARINTDD
+393 KTGDLAKITPEG

-422 RIELGEIEEVINSLD
+422 RIELGEIEEVINSFE
-437 GITTNITIPV
+437 GIITSITVPV

-456 TADRQIDPEEISA
+456 IADREISSESLSE

-481 EVFIQLDKMP
+481 DVFIQLEKMP
-491 VTANGKID
+491 LTQNGKID
-499 KKALPKPVSQP
+499 KKALPKPVAQP
-510 ENLKAPETPMQK
+510 KNLKEPETPMQK
-522 KIFEIVAK
+522 KIFEIVSQ

-535 FFGIDT
+535 YFGIDT

-556 CILISDEFGVT
+556 CVLISEEFGVT
-567 VKTSDIHEYNTV
+567 VKTSDIHENNTV
-579 EKLEKYVMFA
+579 EKLEKYVMLA
-589 PKIRTYEKRAIY
+589 PKIRTYEKREVY

-607 KGIFAECSKNPEST
+607 KGIFAECNKNPQST

-627 LFKLDP
+627 LFELDP
-633 KIDIQ
+633 AVDIP
-638 KLSDAITAMVTAHSY
+638 KLSHAIAKMVNAHSY
-653 LLTKVYLNDKG
+653 LLTQVYLDDKG

-671 DDTFVFVPEVIKTT
+671 NDTFVPEVIETT
-685 NKQFECLKKE
+685 NAKFEHLKEE
-695 LVHPFRLEKGQL
+695 LVRPFKLEKGRL

-726 HIIADGNSYDIIFED
+726 HIIADGNSYDIIFAD
-741 INRAYQGEKLE
+741 INKAYMGEKLE
-752 KESYTGFDAAIDEEQ
+752 KESYTGFDAALDEEQ

-790 ESLPFPDQSG
+790 ESLPLPDLAG
-800 KIPEK
+800 KLPEK
-805 GYQERALSIREEK
+805 GYLERPMNIGEEK
-818 IFSYC
+818 ILSCC
-823 EKMGVTPNILFTGL
+823 EKLGVTPNILFTGL
-837 FGILMTKY
+837 FGILLTRY
-845 SNSEDSLFATIYNG
+845 SNSEDSLFSTIYNG

-879 CSFEPGATVQ
+879 CKFDKDTTIQ
-889 AYMAK
+889 TYMTA
-894 LSEQMMSSMANDI
+894 LSEQLLSSMANDI

-914 AKYGFN
+914 AKYGFS

-932 DDYPIGNTIAKGEDL
+932 DDYPIGDTVAKGHDL

-952 KMPLLIQVREYNSEY
+952 KMPLLIQVREYEHTY

-979 EDFVGGILEAF
+979 EDFIDGILDAYEA
-990 ETAMD
+990 AMG

-1002 ISEISILS
+1002 VSEISVIS
-1010 ENAENKI
+1010 QNGVNKI
-1017 AEFNHTEC
+1017 AEFNQTES
-1025 EYDRNSTISDRF
+1025 EYDRSKTISDMF
-1037 DEIVQA
+1037 DELVQKV
-1043 TPDRTAVVFQNKK
+1043 PDHTAVVFKDKK

-1073 ASMGIGKEDVVS
+1073 ASQGIGKEDVVS

-1124 EDSSAKLLIADREL
+1124 GDSAAKLLIADRKL
-1138 LPLLDGYQGP
+1138 LSLVDGYEGP
-1148 VLFTDEIM
+1148 VLFTDEI
-1156 QLENTNAEL
+1156 LKLKNTDAKL
-1165 RKPGYKDLFILLYT
+1165 TKPDLHDLFILLYT

-1198 FCHWYKRYYGI
+1198 FCHWYRRYYSI
-1209 DSDSK
+1209 DFDSK

-1226 MMDIYGAITNGA
+1226 MMDIYGALANGA
-1238 ELHIIPEDIRLDFIA
+1238 QLHIIPEEIRLDFIG
-1253 LQRYFEENGIT
+1253 LQRYFEENGIS

-1278 EMDCESLKYLSVGGE
+1278 EMDCKSLKYLSVGGE
-1293 KLVPCNPPKGYK
+1293 KLVPLDPPKGYK
-1305 LINGYG
+1305 FFNAYG
-1311 PTEATIFTTVFEVDK
+1311 PTECTIFTTVFEVDK
-1326 YYPNIPIGKALDNV
+1326 YYSNIPIGKALDNIK
-1340 RLYIVDKSGHML
+1340 LYITDKYGHLL

-1361 IAGWQVSRGYLNK
+1361 ISGWQVSRGYLNK
-1374 PEKTAEVYTENI
+1374 PEKTAEVYTKNI
-1386 YDNTEGYEILY
+1386 YDDTKGYEVLY
-1397 HSGDIA
+1397 HSGDVA

-1437 RRYKGIKDATVVAFD
+1437 RRYQGIKDATVVAFD
-1452 EPTGGKYIAAY
+1452 DPNGGKYIAAY
-1463 VVADSEIDIES
+1463 VVSDSPVDING

-1503 QKVNKKELPIP
+1503 QKVNKKALPLP
-1514 ERKAAEII
+1514 ERKIEEVI
-1522 KPQNEI
+1522 KPENET

-1547 TTDIYDAGLTSIS
+1547 TTDIYEAGLTSIS

-1580 IKNNPT
+1580 IKNHPT
-1586 IQMLENFVGTA
+1586 IQMLEGFVKTA
-1597 GKEIKREVQE
+1597 GKEKTREVQE
-1607 DYPLTNTQEG
+1607 NYPLTNTQEG

-1646 RLAAAVDSMIEAHP
+1646 KLAVAIDSTVEAHP
-1660 YLKTRLFMDEN
+1660 YLKTRLFMSDE
-1671 GDVLQKRDDHIVCK
+1671 GEVLQKRDDALSYK
-1685 TQIINGMNRETL
+1685 TQIVNGMNKETL

-1736 AIIINDINRAYAG
+1736 SIIINDINRAYSG
-1749 EVLETEKYT
+1749 ETLETEKYT

-1769 LKGDAY
+1769 LAGDVY
-1775 KEAENYYKSVFDQT
+1775 KNAESYYKSVFEKT
-1789 NGSIGFYPDKS
+1789 GGSIRFYPDKN

-1809 RREITEISVQ
+1809 HRETSEFSVQ
-1819 NVKEFCKEYGIT
+1819 DVKEFCKRHGIT

-1841 IALGKYNFRKDA
+1841 ITLGKYNFKKDA

-1880 YCDFSGSIKEC
+1880 YCDFSGSTKDC
-1891 LTNVQGQLID
+1891 LTEVQQQLIN
-1901 SMNHDIYPFSQI
+1901 SMNNDIYPFSQI

-1928 GDNFAFDTIGGEY
+1928 GDNFAFDMIGGEY
-1941 AQEEPIRLNMAKAP
+1941 AQEEPVQLNMAKAP
-1955 VSVSISIERSKFVFE
+1955 VSISISIERNKFVFE
-1970 IEYRGDMYYE
+1970 VEYRGDMYNE
-1980 DSIKYLADNLT
+1980 ETIKYLADNLEIT
-1991 LAADGILREY
+1991 AGGILRGY
-2001 DPSEIRL
+2001 DPSEIHL
-2008 LFEEE
+2008 MFEEE
-2013 TEMED
+2013 TKMED
-2018 DPEHAG
+2018 DPSHAG
-2024 KTFVDLFRETV
+2024 KTFVDLFKEAV
-2035 AKYPDRAAVRD
+2035 QKYPDRPAVRD
-2046 GQAELTYRELDKMSD
+2046 GMGEITYKELDRLSD

-2066 LTENGFGREKVA
+2066 LTENGFGREKAA
-2078 GILCGRTKEYAI
+2078 GILCGRTKEFAI
-2090 AYIGIMKAGGAYVPL
+2090 GYVGVMKAGGAYVPL

-2127 VMNQYLDL
+2127 VINRYRSL
-2135 VDFYD
+2135 VGFYD
-2140 KNIISLDEVEKEAQE
+2140 KNIISLDDVAAQAE
-2155 FQLSV
+2155 GFELSV
-2160 ELIPPKQENLAYMI
+2160 ELTPPNPENLAYMI

-2187 IEHRN
+2187 LEQRN
-2192 LLNLIEYIRLTRNT
+2192 LMNLIEYICQTRKLT
-2206 TPEDVVAEFASFCF
+2206 PDDIVAEFASFCF
-2220 DASVLDL
+2220 DASVIDL

-2254 IKDEKITTAT
+2254 IKDKNITTAT
-2264 FPTQMGELVTEL
+2264 FPTQMGELVAEL
-2276 LDDAPNLKF
+2276 LEDAPSLKF
-2285 VTLGGEKFKHYRER
+2285 VTLGGEKFKYYRER

-2305 GYGPTEDTVS
+2305 GYGPTENTVS
-2315 STEFK
+2315 STEFW

-2340 IVDKDLNRL
+2340 IVDENLNRL
-2349 PVGASGELCHAG
+2349 PIGASGELCHSG

-2373 KTADVFVTNPFSVCE
+2373 KTASVFVENPFSVCE
-2388 DDSRLYRTGD
+2388 EDRRLYRTGD

-2429 IEGAVLKHEQ
+2429 IEGAVLKHDL
-2439 VKNAAV
+2439 VKSSAV
-2445 TVVEK
+2445 TVIEK

-2455 ITAYYTGENIP
+2455 ITAYYTGESIP
-2466 EEQLKSFLEPLIPDY
+2466 DDQLKTFLEPLIPDY
-2481 MMPTFFVYLDEMP
+2481 MMPSFFVHIDALP

-2508 PEVTIKN
+2508 PEIT
-2515 TGYVEPVTAV
+2515 TSAGTDYVEPVTAA
-2525 QTSLCEI
+2525 QRALCEI
-2532 FEKALGV
+2532 FEKALGI

-2550 IGGSSL
+2550 LGGSSL
-2556 TASKVAILCLS
+2556 TASKVAVMCLS
-2567 KNISVVYSDI
+2567 KNISIVYADI
-2577 FKYPTVRELAAVVDD
+2577 FKYPTIRELAAIVDN
-2592 SVLPE
+2592 SE
-2597 NPQSNN
+2597 AFEKTQSDN
-2603 EFSNYN
+2603 EFAGYN

-2619 NVEENVDRVTKEK
+2619 NVEENAVQVTKEQ

-2646 IHVLKAYLDN
+2646 IHILKAYLDN
-2656 YDGKVYCLVRKGA
+2656 YNGKVYCLVRKGK
-2669 YQSAQKRMMHMLMY
+2669 YESMEKRMMHMLMY
-2683 YFDNPYQELF
+2683 YFDNPCEELF
-2693 QDRIIC
+2693 KDRIIC

-2706 KEEVESFAGYKFQTL
+2706 KEQVEKFSDYKFHTL

-2734 DILEKINVQGVL
+2734 DVLEKINVQGVE
-2746 NLIDFCKNN
+2746 NLIEFCKNN
-2755 GRRFIQISTVSVA
+2755 GRRLIQISTVSVA
-2768 GEGSDGVPPLSRRFC
+2768 GEGTDGNPPMSRVFC

-2819 IIRVGNLMSRN
+2819 VIRVGNLMSRN
-2830 TDGEFQINFITNGFL
+2830 SDGEFQINFITNGFL
-2845 RSLRGYKAVG
+2845 RSLRGYQAVG
-2855 KFPIGSMHE
+2855 KFPIGGMHE
-2864 ITEFSPIDSTAL
+2864 VTEFSPIDSTAL
-2876 AVLKLVQTDRRFT
+2876 AVLRLVQTDRRFT
-2889 VFHACNSHQIYMADL
+2889 VFHACNSHHIYMADL

-2911 GFRIDIV
+2911 GFKIDIV
-2918 KDEEFEEAVKE
+2918 EDEEFEEAVRE
-2929 FAKNSKDSDAVSGL
+2929 FAKDSKDSDVVSGL

-2957 EYSNRFT
+2957 DYSNRFT
-2964 AQILYRLDYKWPV
+2964 AQVLYRLDYKWPV
-2977 TDDRYLENAIAAL
+2977 TDDRYLESAIEAL